1 MTLTQELS
9 TSARSIL
16 DQLGD
21 SVVSIGRDG
30 RGTGIVIAAGKVLTN
45 AHNLHDRST
54 SVTFADG
61 RSVQGT
67 TAGADGD
74 GDLVVLD
81 ADTADARPA
90 AWSDQIPAAGDVV
103 FALSRGGRQLRISFG
118 MVTSADLSFD
128 GPRGRKVSGGVE
140 HSAPL
145 ARGSSG
151 GPLVDAEGRVVGVNT
166 HRTGRGFYIAR
177 PANAALQ
184 SQINDLAAGKSVA
197 RPQLGVALAA
207 PAVAAR
213 LRRSVGLPERD
224 GLLVREVQDPSP
236 ASRAGI
242 AQGDLL
248 VAIGDTSL
256 SSIDALYDGLA
267 GDIDSVSITVVRGTE
282 ERVVTVS
289 FAADQPA

>member
-1 MTLTQELS
+1 MTLSQELS
-9 TSARSIL
+9 RSARSIL

-21 SVVSIGRDG
+21 SVVAIGRDG

-67 TAGADGD
+67 IAGTDGD

-81 ADTADARPA
+81 VDTADTRSA
-90 AWSDQIPAAGDVV
+90 AWSDQAPTAGDVV
-103 FALSRGGRQLRISFG
+103 FALSRGGQQLRISFG
-118 MVTSADLSFD
+118 MVTSADLSFH

-151 GPLVDAEGRVVGVNT
+151 GPLVDAEGRLVGVNT
-166 HRTGRGFYIAR
+166 HRTGRNFYIAL
-177 PANAALQ
+177 PAGAALQ
-184 SQINDLAAGKSVA
+184 RRIEDLAAGRSVA
-197 RPQLGVALAA
+197 RPQLGVALAP
-207 PAVAAR
+207 PAVAAK

-224 GLLVREVQDPSP
+224 GLLVREVQDNSP
-236 ASRAGI
+236 ASLGGI

-248 VAIGDTSL
+248 VAVGETQL
-256 SSIDALYDGLA
+256 LSIDALYDALVGVTDA
-267 GDIDSVSITVVRGTE
+267 VSITVVRGTE

-289 FAADQPA
+289 FSADQPA

>member
-21 SVVSIGRDG
+21 SVVAIGRDG
-30 RGTGIVIAAGKVLTN
+30 RGTGIVIASGKVLTN

-61 RSVQGT
+61 RSVQATIVGT
-67 TAGADGD
+67 DGD

-81 ADTADARPA
+81 VDTADVRPVG
-90 AWSDQIPAAGDVV
+90 WSDEAPAAGDVV

-128 GPRGRKVSGGVE
+128 GPRGRTVSGGVE

-151 GPLVDAEGRVVGVNT
+151 GPLVDADGRVIGVNT

-177 PANAALQ
+177 PADAVLQ
-184 SQINDLAAGKSVA
+184 SRIDDLAAGKSVA
-197 RPQLGVALAA
+197 RPQLGVALA
-207 PAVAAR
+207 PAGVAAK

-224 GLLVREVQDPSP
+224 GLLVRNVQDDSP

-248 VAIGDTSL
+248 VAIGETPL

-267 GDIDSVSITVVRGTE
+267 GVTDSVSITVVRGTE
-282 ERVVTVS
+282 ERDVTVS
-289 FAADQPA
+289 FAANQPA